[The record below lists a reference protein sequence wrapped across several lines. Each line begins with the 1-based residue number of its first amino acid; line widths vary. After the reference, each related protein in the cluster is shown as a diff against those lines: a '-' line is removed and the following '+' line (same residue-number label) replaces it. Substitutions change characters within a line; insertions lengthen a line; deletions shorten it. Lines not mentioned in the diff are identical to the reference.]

1 MLRTG
6 RSLSDG
12 GFAEWMKIG
21 IPAGFVGF
29 PFLLLLD
36 LVTAPPPAWGGGDMG
51 IATGIVTS
59 WYDVD

>member
-1 MLRTG
+1 MRTG

-12 GFAEWMKIG
+12 GFAERMKIG

-36 LVTAPPPAWGGGDMG
+36 LVTALPPTWGGGDVG
-51 IATGIVTS
+51 TATGIVTS
-59 WYDVD
+59 WDDVD